1 MSELAVVGDSEF
13 VMGFQLIGIKKI
25 FEGETK
31 QDLKEKF
38 TQALKDLNIGI
49 IVTNDNA
56 IKKLDQNFRHNVENS
71 ITPVVVVLSIDAF
84 AQDNLRDMIKKAIGI
99 DLLAR

>member
-1 MSELAVVGDSEF
+1 MSELAIVGDSEF

-25 FEGETK
+25 FESESR
-31 QDLKEKF
+31 QELKEKF
-38 TQALKDLNIGI
+38 TQALRDLNVGI
-49 IVTNDNA
+49 IVTNDSS
-56 IKKLDQNFRHNVENS
+56 IKKLDQHFRRNVENS

-99 DLLAR
+99 DLLSR

>member
-25 FEGETK
+25 FEGETR
-31 QDLKEKF
+31 QELKEKF
-38 TQALKDLNIGI
+38 TQALRDINVGI
-49 IVTNDNA
+49 IVTNDSS
-56 IKKLDQNFRHNVENS
+56 IKKLDPNFRRNVENS
-71 ITPVVVVLSIDAF
+71 ITPVVAVLSIDEF

-99 DLLAR
+99 DLLSR

>member
-13 VMGFQLIGIKKI
+13 IMGFQLIGIKKI
-25 FEGETK
+25 FEGETR
-31 QDLKEKF
+31 QELRECY
-38 TQALKDLNIGI
+38 TQALNDFNIGI
-49 IVTNDNA
+49 IVTNNTA
-56 IKKLDQNFRHNVENS
+56 IQKLDPYFRRNVENS
-71 ITPVVVVLSIDAF
+71 ITPVVVVLSIDEF

>member
-13 VMGFQLIGIKKI
+13 IMGFQLIGIKKI

-31 QDLKEKF
+31 QELKEKF

-56 IKKLDQNFRHNVENS
+56 IKKLDQNFRRNVENS

>member
-25 FEGETK
+25 FEGESR

-38 TQALKDLNIGI
+38 TETMKDFNVGI
-49 IVTNDNA
+49 IVTNDSS
-56 IKKLDQNFRHNVENS
+56 IKKLDQNFRRNVENS

>member
-25 FEGETK
+25 FEGESK
-31 QDLKEKF
+31 QELKKKF
-38 TQALKDLNIGI
+38 TQALRDINVGI
-49 IVTNDNA
+49 IVTNDSS
-56 IKKLDQNFRHNVENS
+56 IKKLDQNFRRNVENS